1 MVDIAFAARFQHR
14 SRMRRLAGTLL
25 LLTVSACHTTGPVT
39 SPQAPP
45 PSPLIGTWGLEAD
58 QCQGDNALVFDNTG
72 KWLAYRTAGNWH
84 LDGTTLTIM
93 TTSVEN
99 DNGQT
104 ITVANPQGQRQQISF
119 PANDRLV
126 MVAKD
131 GKTTRLKRCR

>member
-1 MVDIAFAARFQHR
+1 
-14 SRMRRLAGTLL
+14 MRRLAGTLL
-25 LLTVSACHTTGPVT
+25 LLTVSACHSTGQVVP
-39 SPQAPP
+39 PQAPP

-58 QCQGDNALVFDNTG
+58 QCQGDNALAFDSNG
-72 KWLAYRTAGNWH
+72 KWSAYRTGGNWR

-104 ITVANPQGQRQQISF
+104 ITVASPQDQRQQISF
-119 PANDRLV
+119 PASDRLV